1 MSLITVEDLSL
12 SFVGRTLFDNV
23 GFALNAGDRVG
34 LVGRNG
40 MGKTSLLRCIVD
52 ELQADSG
59 AIRIARGTRLGYLP
73 QEIAAPRDLSLIDSM
88 LQAVPG
94 LNQVEDDIARLEQE
108 LGASEDPDQQQQLA
122 IQLGEQLSLREHY
135 AQRYAPHE
143 AERILAGLGF
153 SREQFLDSLTTLSG
167 GWRMRAALAALLFQ
181 QPDVLLLDEPTN
193 HLDLPSVRWL
203 SAYLQKLPTAFL
215 LVSHD
220 RYFLNSQIRRV
231 ISLELEGL
239 RSYPGDYDHYEQ
251 LRIEEDSLLRNRAKN
266 IDRER
271 RELERFVERFKA
283 KATKA
288 RAASSKAKMLR
299 KMDKVQTL
307 ELPKELRFRF
317 AEAAD
322 SGRQVV
328 AVDGLSKAF
337 GEHVLYQDLDLRAY
351 RGERIALVGSNG
363 SGKTTLLRIIAGDL
377 QADSGEISFGHGV
390 EQDYYAQH
398 CADGLHPKLNILQTL
413 WNDMPDVG
421 QTRVRT
427 ILGTFLFSGD
437 DALKPVSVLSGGE
450 RARVALA
457 KLVAHPTNLLILDE
471 PTNHLDLNASEALGD
486 ALNNYQGTI
495 LFVSHNI
502 SLLRSVATKVW
513 DLREGELHEYQGGYD
528 AYLKKLEIENSV
540 ERDSQA
546 DKKSDLVVTQKTDSN
561 EQDSAD
567 ANPPHESRAEAKQ
580 RRREQAQKRQRMNK
594 KMGDLPKRIAVIE
607 ERMEALESRQLELE
621 TELAKGEIYQDQALY
636 QKLLAEFSAA
646 AVKIE
651 ELLGRWEHLERERED
666 LLEEIE
672 QEK

>member
-23 GFALNAGDRVG
+23 GFAVNAGDRVG

-73 QEIAAPRDLSLIDSM
+73 QEIAAPRDISLLDSM

-94 LNQVEDDIARLEQE
+94 LQQVEEDIARLEMQ
-108 LGASEDPDQQQQLA
+108 LGKTDDPDQQQELA
-122 IQLGEQLSLREHY
+122 IQLGEHLSLREHY
-135 AQRYAPHE
+135 SQRYAPHE

-153 SREQFLDSLTTLSG
+153 ANDQFQRSLTTLSG

-203 SAYLQKLPTAFL
+203 SAYLQKLSAAFV

-231 ISLELEGL
+231 VSLELEGL
-239 RSYPGDYDHYEQ
+239 RSYPGNYDHYEQ
-251 LRIEEDSLLRNRAKN
+251 LRDEEDALLRNRAKN
-266 IDRER
+266 IERER
-271 RELERFVERFKA
+271 RDLERFVERFKA

-288 RAASSKAKMLR
+288 RAASSKAKLLR

-307 ELPKELRFRF
+307 DLPKELHFRF
-317 AEAAD
+317 EQAAD
-322 SGRQVV
+322 SGRQVI

-337 GEHVLYQDLDLRAY
+337 GEQVLYKDLDLRAY

-363 SGKTTLLRIIAGDL
+363 SGKTTLLRIIAGDMP
-377 QADSGEISFGHGV
+377 ADSGEISFGHGV

-398 CADGLHPKLNILQTL
+398 CADALHPKLNILQTL
-413 WNDMPDVG
+413 WNDMPDLG

-471 PTNHLDLNASEALGD
+471 PTNHLDLNASEALAD

-513 DLREGELHEYQGGYD
+513 DLRDGDLHEYQGGYD
-528 AYLKKLEIENSV
+528 AYLKKLEIE
-540 ERDSQA
+540 A
-546 DKKSDLVVTQKTDSN
+546 
-561 EQDSAD
+561 EQQREAQSASKAESSTPQDEVQEAAPVD
-567 ANPPHESRAEAKQ
+567 AAQPRESRADAKQ
-580 RRREQAQKRQRMNK
+580 RRREQAQKRQRLNK
-594 KMGDLPKRIAVIE
+594 KLGDLPKRIEKIE
-607 ERMEALESRQLELE
+607 TRMEDLETRQGELE
-621 TELAKGEIYQDQALY
+621 IELAKGETYEDQALY
-636 QKLLAEFSAA
+636 QKLLAEFNVGAK
-646 AVKIE
+646 KIE

-666 LLEEIE
+666 LMDEIE
-672 QEK
+672 QES